1 MFIFYMKGSAA
12 LLPNKNHNLVIVNE
26 DAYQQ
31 PYNHCEDLL
40 TGLGFEEGEL
50 EMFFDMNQVSENEL
64 VERYIQRARSAPYN
78 LNWQTGDDAC
88 IADNMLGVFKDN
100 GVEYTKHDI
109 VEDVFD
115 SFSEQAAP
123 QRAGR
128 RQKSR
133 RSTKKRIN
141 KKKRGTRRKHRRSKK

>member
-1 MFIFYMKGSAA
+1 MKGSAA
-12 LLPNKNHNLVIVNE
+12 LIPNNNNNLIIQNE

-31 PYNHCEDLL
+31 PHNQCDDLL
-40 TGLGFEEGEL
+40 SGLGFEEGEL

-64 VERYIQRARSAPYN
+64 VERYLQMARSAPYN

-88 IADNMLGVFKDN
+88 VAAYMLGVLKNN

-115 SFSEQAAP
+115 SFYHPVQG
-123 QRAGR
+123 GR
-128 RQKSR
+128 KKKSR
-133 RSTKKRIN
+133 RSTKKRVN
-141 KKKRGTRRKHRRSKK
+141 KKKRSTRRKRTYRRSRK

>member
-1 MFIFYMKGSAA
+1 MKGSAA
-12 LLPNKNHNLVIVNE
+12 LIPNNNNTLVIQNE

-31 PYNHCEDLL
+31 PHNQCDDLL
-40 TGLGFEEGEL
+40 PGLGFEEGEL

-64 VERYIQRARSAPYN
+64 VEKYLQIARAAPYN

-88 IADNMLGVFKDN
+88 VADYMLGVFKNN

-115 SFSEQAAP
+115 SFYHPEEAAV
-123 QRAGR
+123 QGGINK
-128 RQKSR
+128 KSK
-133 RSTKKRIN
+133 RSTKKRLN
-141 KKKRGTRRKHRRSKK
+141 KKKRGTRRRKYRRSRK

>member
-1 MFIFYMKGSAA
+1 MKGSAA
-12 LLPNKNHNLVIVNE
+12 LLPNNNTVVIQNE

-31 PYNHCEDLL
+31 PHNQCDDLL
-40 TGLGFEEGEL
+40 PGLGFEEGEL

-64 VERYIQRARSAPYN
+64 VERYLQIARSAPYN

-88 IADNMLGVFKDN
+88 VAEYMLGVLKNN

-115 SFSEQAAP
+115 SFYHPEQ
-123 QRAGR
+123 QQAGR
-128 RQKSR
+128 KKKSK
-133 RSTKKRIN
+133 RSTKKRKN
-141 KKKRGTRRKHRRSKK
+141 KKKRTTRRSYRRSRK

>member
-1 MFIFYMKGSAA
+1 MKGSAA

-31 PYNHCEDLL
+31 PHNHCEDLL

-64 VERYIQRARSAPYN
+64 VERYLQISRSEPYN

-115 SFSEQAAP
+115 SFSEQAAR
-123 QRAGR
+123 QQAGR
-128 RQKSR
+128 RKKSR
-133 RSTKKRIN
+133 RSTKKRMN
-141 KKKRGTRRKHRRSKK
+141 KKKRSTRRKHRRTKK